1 MNPTL
6 RQRVRYQFDN
16 LMSRGTPAL
25 IGMLFVASL
34 LVVLI
39 AGAIVSI
46 AGFVQDGDATRLS
59 FGEAAWQSLMRTLDS
74 GTMGGD
80 TGSGYRGV
88 MLLVTL
94 GGIFIVSALI
104 GVLNN
109 GIEGQMDALRK
120 GRSLVLESNHTL
132 ILGWSAQIFTI
143 LNELMIANENQSN
156 ACLVVLAD
164 KDKVEMEDEI
174 RERVTKRGKTRIIC
188 RSGQPIDPGDLEI
201 ANPQGSKSIIIL
213 PPEGDD
219 PDTEIIKTVVAIT
232 KNADRRP
239 EPYYIATQVRYAK
252 NLSVLRMVCAQD
264 KLQVVQTGDLI
275 ARIVAQTSRQSG
287 LSVVYTELM
296 DFGGDEIY
304 FKSEPALTDKTY
316 GEALLAYEDSSVM
329 GLRKAD
335 GKILLNPAMDVRI
348 EGGDQI
354 FAISEDDD
362 TIRLAAKPAAVDAGA
377 IRAGAKASG
386 PKPAKCLILGWNKSG
401 TTIIRELDNYVAPGS
416 QVTVVADI
424 EDEDVQ
430 AIRGKA
436 ANLKNQKLDVQ
447 QGDTADRDLLDALKV
462 DDFDHVIVLAYSL
475 PPHDADAKT
484 LVTLLHLRD
493 ISERDQTPFSI
504 VSEMLDLRN
513 RELARA
519 TNVDDFIVSEQ
530 LVSLMMAQFSENA
543 ELYDVFTD
551 IFDPEGSE
559 IYLKPIAG
567 YVATGQPVTFATVVE
582 AARQRGETAIGYRL
596 AGQAT
601 DAGRSYGV
609 HTNPPKSEGV
619 TFGESDKVVV
629 VAES

>member
-1 MNPTL
+1 MTPTF
-6 RQRVRYQFDN
+6 RQRLRYWFDN

-25 IGMLFVASL
+25 IGILFVASL

-39 AGAIVSI
+39 AGAVVSLS
-46 AGFVQDGDATRLS
+46 GFVQEGENGRLG
-59 FGEAAWQSLMRTLDS
+59 FGEAVWQSLMRTLDS

-109 GIEGQMDALRK
+109 GLESQMDALRK
-120 GRSLVLESNHTL
+120 GRSMVIENNHTL
-132 ILGWSAQIFTI
+132 ILGWSPQIFTI
-143 LNELMIANENQSN
+143 LNELMAANENQRN

-174 RERVTKRGKTRIIC
+174 RERVTMRGKTRIIC
-188 RSGQPIDPGDLEI
+188 RSGRPIDPGDLEI

-213 PPEGDD
+213 PPETDD
-219 PDTEIIKTVVAIT
+219 PDTEVIKTVVAIT
-232 KNADRRP
+232 KNASRRP
-239 EPYYIATQVRYAK
+239 EPYHIATQVRFAK
-252 NLSVLRMVCAQD
+252 NMSVLRMVCAQD

-304 FKSEPALTDKTY
+304 FKSEPALAGKTF
-316 GEALLAYEDSSVM
+316 GDTLLAYEDSSVL
-329 GLRKAD
+329 GVRKAD
-335 GKILLNPAMDVRI
+335 GRILLNPAMNTAI
-348 EGGDQI
+348 EAGDQL

-362 TIRLAAKPAAVDAGA
+362 TIKLSNSPTPVNAAA
-377 IRAGAKASG
+377 IRAGGKASG

-401 TTIIRELDNYVAPGS
+401 ATIVRELDNYVAPGS
-416 QVTVVADI
+416 SVTIVADLDDDG
-424 EDEDVQ
+424 E
-430 AIRGKA
+430 AGIRAKA
-436 ANLKNQKLDVQ
+436 KTLKNQTLDVQ
-447 QGDTADRDLLDALKV
+447 QGDTTDRDLLDTLKV
-462 DDFDHVIVLAYSL
+462 EDFDHVIVLAYGL
-475 PPHDADAKT
+475 PAQEADAKT

-513 RELARA
+513 RELAKA
-519 TNVDDFIVSEQ
+519 TQVDDFIVSEQ
-530 LVSLMMAQFSENA
+530 LVSLMMAQFSENPD
-543 ELYDVFTD
+543 LYDVFTD

-559 IYLKPIAG
+559 IYLKPIGG
-567 YVATGQPVTFATVVE
+567 YVATGQPVNFATVVE

-596 AGQAT
+596 SSQST
-601 DAGRSYGV
+601 DGGSSYGV
-609 HTNPPKSEGV
+609 YTNPPKSAEV
-619 TFGESDKVVV
+619 TFSESDKVVV

>member
-1 MNPTL
+1 M
-6 RQRVRYQFDN
+6 RYWFDN
-16 LMSRGTPAL
+16 LMARGTPAL

-34 LVVLI
+34 LVVMV
-39 AGAIVSI
+39 AGGVVSL
-46 AGFVQDGDATRLS
+46 AGFVQDGESGRLG
-59 FGEAAWQSLMRTLDS
+59 FGEAVWQSLMRTLDS

-80 TGSGYRGV
+80 TGAGYRGV

-120 GRSLVLESNHTL
+120 GRSIVLENNHTL
-132 ILGWSAQIFTI
+132 ILGWSAQVFTI
-143 LNELMIANENQSN
+143 LNELMAANENQRN

-174 RERVTKRGKTRIIC
+174 RERVTQRGRTRIIC
-188 RSGQPIDPGDLEI
+188 RSGRPIDPGDLEI
-201 ANPQGSKSIIIL
+201 ANPQGSKAIIIL
-213 PPEGDD
+213 PPEGED
-219 PDTEIIKTVVAIT
+219 PDTEVIKTVVAIT
-232 KNADRRP
+232 KNANRRP
-239 EPYYIATQVRYAK
+239 EPYHIATQVRYAK

-264 KLQVVQTGDLI
+264 RLQVVQTGDLI

-304 FKSEPALTDKTY
+304 FKAEPGLVGKTY
-316 GEALLAYEDSSVM
+316 GESLLAYEDSSVM
-329 GLRKAD
+329 GLRKSD
-335 GKILLNPAMDVRI
+335 GRILLNPAMDTRI
-348 EGGDQI
+348 EGGDQV
-354 FAISEDDD
+354 FAISQDDD
-362 TIRLAAKPAAVDAGA
+362 TIKLGGTAAAAVEPGA
-377 IRAGAKASG
+377 IRSGAKAPG
-386 PKPAKCLILGWNKSG
+386 PQPAKCLILGWNQNG
-401 TTIIRELDNYVAPGS
+401 ATIVRELDNYVAPGS
-416 QVTVVADI
+416 QATVVADI
-424 EDEDVQ
+424 EDSDAQVIQ
-430 AIRGKA
+430 AA
-436 ANLKNQKLDVQ
+436 ALTNQKLTVQ

-462 DDFDHVIVLAYSL
+462 EDFDHVIVLAYNL
-475 PPHDADAKT
+475 PPQEADAKT

-513 RELARA
+513 RELAQA
-519 TNVDDFIVSEQ
+519 TQVDDFIVSEQ

-559 IYLKPIAG
+559 IYLKPVNG

-596 AGQAT
+596 AAQAT
-601 DAGRSYGV
+601 DASRSYGV
-609 HTNPPKSEGV
+609 HTNPPKTEAV
-619 TFGESDKVVV
+619 TFSESDKVVV
-629 VAES
+629 VAEG